1 MHRFLIK
8 TILFAL
14 MSLMLILAV
23 ALIPGYMVNKF
34 SKFNIKRNNTIALF
48 GHSHSECAYND
59 TLISNFTN
67 LSHSAESYFYTF
79 QKVKKYLAQNPQVTT
94 VLIEFSNNQ
103 IDTKMDDWTWGYTYM
118 SNMFPQYASFMSVAD
133 LELLAKHNSK
143 YFMNC
148 IGIAARTNLIKTLSF
163 NYDCTGK
170 IGGYFKIDSSRHLPA
185 RNPVNENENAKASPN
200 KNRIS
205 TTNLRYLRK
214 IVDYCNNMHKR
225 VFLIRSP
232 QHPLYEYR
240 NNETEFSLIRERS
253 FGDVK
258 FLDFNNFPIKNDEFA
273 DFGHLNFKGALK
285 FSAYI
290 NQRII
295 NGMLNTGNAA
305 SIDQATNKAD
315 N

>member
-1 MHRFLIK
+1 
-8 TILFAL
+8 
-14 MSLMLILAV
+14 
-23 ALIPGYMVNKF
+23 
-34 SKFNIKRNNTIALF
+34 
-48 GHSHSECAYND
+48 
-59 TLISNFTN
+59 
-67 LSHSAESYFYTF
+67 
-79 QKVKKYLAQNPQVTT
+79 
-94 VLIEFSNNQ
+94 
-103 IDTKMDDWTWGYTYM
+103 
-118 SNMFPQYASFMSVAD
+118 
-133 LELLAKHNSK
+133 
-143 YFMNC
+143 
-148 IGIAARTNLIKTLSF
+148 
-163 NYDCTGK
+163 
-170 IGGYFKIDSSRHLPA
+170 
-185 RNPVNENENAKASPN
+185 
-200 KNRIS
+200 
-205 TTNLRYLRK
+205 
-214 IVDYCNNMHKR
+214 MHKR